1 MKFLDIH
8 ILHTFIFKCT
18 IMDKNKQTG
27 RENDIKEV
35 SLNTAP
41 LHKNV
46 NTIFNYLLISTCTI
60 RICNK
65 EKLGTLIFV
74 LDYTYLFSS
83 K

>member
-1 MKFLDIH
+1 MKLLDIH

-27 RENDIKEV
+27 SRNDIEEV
-35 SLNTAP
+35 SLNTAS

-46 NTIFNYLLISTCTI
+46 NIISNYLLISMCII

-65 EKLGTLIFV
+65 EKLG
-74 LDYTYLFSS
+74 SS
-83 K
+83 WIKLH